1 MTTIQKSKYSKF
13 VNESE
18 ARDDTIYSKSLIT
31 HRVILKIVHI
41 GNNIKQT
48 LEKSIAAQMEGKCII
63 DGYVKPNSVSVL
75 TYSSGVVR
83 SSDIEFQVVFECLVC
98 SPVEGMIF
106 SCIAKNITKAGIRA
120 EINEDPSPMVIFI
133 ARDHH
138 YKSNYFSN
146 VKENDTIRVKVIG
159 QRYELNDKYVSVIAE
174 LITMNT
180 ALAPAS
186 LVNAPLRLPAAASL
200 APANVPI
207 AAASLAPAS
216 LVPAS
221 LVPASLVP
229 ASLVPASLVPASLVP
244 ASLAA
249 SIANV
254 PATASLALDENTT
267 MTLAPPSS
275 QIKKRTLK
283 NVGSKKKLNIID

>member
-1 MTTIQKSKYSKF
+1 MTTIQKSKYSK
-13 VNESE
+13 ESE

-146 VKENDTIRVKVIG
+146 VKENDRIRVKVIG

-174 LITMNT
+174 LITMN
-180 ALAPAS
+180 
-186 LVNAPLRLPAAASL
+186 
-200 APANVPI
+200 
-207 AAASLAPAS
+207 ASLAPAS
-216 LVPAS
+216 LA
-221 LVPASLVP
+221 
-229 ASLVPASLVPASLVP
+229 P
-244 ASLAA
+244 ASLAPAVLAPA
-249 SIANV
+249 SLPSARDVPATMPAIMAASDSLANV
-254 PATASLALDENTT
+254 PAIMPAPSILNENTT
-267 MTLAPPSS
+267 MTLAPSS

-283 NVGSKKKLNIID
+283 NVGPKKKLNIID

>member
-146 VKENDTIRVKVIG
+146 VKENDTIRIKVIG

-174 LITMNT
+174 LMTIPNANIMSSASTIMPSANAIMPSASAIMPSSEVPIIPSITLN
-180 ALAPAS
+180 APPAS
-186 LVNAPLRLPAAASL
+186 QQV
-200 APANVPI
+200 
-207 AAASLAPAS
+207 
-216 LVPAS
+216 
-221 LVPASLVP
+221 
-229 ASLVPASLVPASLVP
+229 
-244 ASLAA
+244 
-249 SIANV
+249 
-254 PATASLALDENTT
+254 
-267 MTLAPPSS
+267 
-275 QIKKRTLK
+275 KRRTQK
-283 NVGSKKKLNIID
+283 NIGPKKKLTIINE

>member
-1 MTTIQKSKYSKF
+1 MTTIQKSKYSK
-13 VNESE
+13 ESE
-18 ARDDTIYSKSLIT
+18 LRDDTIYSKSLIT

-98 SPVEGMIF
+98 SPVEGMNF

-174 LITMNT
+174 LITMNAAIGNANT
-180 ALAPAS
+180 LLRATAS
-186 LVNAPLRLPAAASL
+186 LVPADTASL
-200 APANVPI
+200 MPPSLVPADT
-207 AAASLAPAS
+207 AS

-221 LVPASLVP
+221 V
-229 ASLVPASLVPASLVP
+229 
-244 ASLAA
+244 
-249 SIANV
+249 ANV
-254 PATASLALDENTT
+254 PASVANVPASVA
-267 MTLAPPSS
+267 
-275 QIKKRTLK
+275 
-283 NVGSKKKLNIID
+283 NVPASVANVPA

>member
-1 MTTIQKSKYSKF
+1 MTTIQKSKYTK
-13 VNESE
+13 ESE
-18 ARDDTIYSKSLIT
+18 VRDDTIYSKSLIT

-75 TYSSGVVR
+75 TYSSGVVK

-106 SCIAKNITKAGIRA
+106 SCVAKNITKAGIRA

-146 VKENDTIRVKVIG
+146 VKENDTIRIKVIG

-180 ALAPAS
+180 SHAPAPALLAPALLAPASLAPAPLLRLPAATASLALAPAS
-186 LVNAPLRLPAAASL
+186 LAP
-200 APANVPI
+200 
-207 AAASLAPAS
+207 
-216 LVPAS
+216 
-221 LVPASLVP
+221 
-229 ASLVPASLVPASLVP
+229 
-244 ASLAA
+244 
-249 SIANV
+249 
-254 PATASLALDENTT
+254 DENTT
-267 MTLAPPSS
+267 MTLASS
-275 QIKKRTLK
+275 SSQQIKKRTLK
-283 NVGSKKKLNIID
+283 NVVPKKKLNIID

>member
-1 MTTIQKSKYSKF
+1 MTTIQKSKYSK
-13 VNESE
+13 ESE

-31 HRVILKIVHI
+31 HRVILKIVHV

-174 LITMNT
+174 LITMN
-180 ALAPAS
+180 AS
-186 LVNAPLRLPAAASL
+186 LGNANALLRLSS
-200 APANVPI
+200 AN
-207 AAASLAPAS
+207 
-216 LVPAS
+216 
-221 LVPASLVP
+221 
-229 ASLVPASLVPASLVP
+229 
-244 ASLAA
+244 
-249 SIANV
+249 ANV
-254 PATASLALDENTT
+254 PAAAAIMPIMPAANVPASASLAIMPSVLNENTT
-267 MTLAPPSS
+267 MTLAPSS
-275 QIKKRTLK
+275 QIKRKTSK
-283 NVGSKKKLNIID
+283 NVGPKKKLNIID

>member
-18 ARDDTIYSKSLIT
+18 LRDDTIYSKSLIT

-174 LITMNT
+174 LITMNA
-180 ALAPAS
+180 ALAPAAR
-186 LVNAPLRLPAAASL
+186 VVPIGAASL
-200 APANVPI
+200 VPANVPI
-207 AAASLAPAS
+207 AAASIAN
-216 LVPAS
+216 
-221 LVPASLVP
+221 
-229 ASLVPASLVPASLVP
+229 VP
-244 ASLAA
+244 ASLA
-249 SIANV
+249 N
-254 PATASLALDENTT
+254 PPSLALNENTT
-267 MTLAPPSS
+267 MTLAPSS

-283 NVGSKKKLNIID
+283 NIGPKKKLNIID

>member
-174 LITMNT
+174 LITMN
-180 ALAPAS
+180 APAS
-186 LVNAPLRLPAAASL
+186 LALAPAPLRLPAAASL
-200 APANVPI
+200 LPANVPI
-207 AAASLAPAS
+207 AAASLANVPIAAAS
-216 LVPAS
+216 L
-221 LVPASLVP
+221 
-229 ASLVPASLVPASLVP
+229 
-244 ASLAA
+244 
-249 SIANV
+249 ANV
-254 PATASLALDENTT
+254 PAAAAIMPAPSVLNENTT
-267 MTLAPPSS
+267 MTLAPSS

-283 NVGSKKKLNIID
+283 NVGPKKKLNIID